1 MRARPGVIEIPMS
14 ALRADEPEWRPLV
27 IHRSAPGSL
36 VVAVRDD
43 AGETVAIDDAV
54 LICSASVGGPGT
66 SLPATVSADPPQAE
80 WGSEAL
86 ATIPAGRWFYRIELT
101 IGDLSG
107 VGLAGLV
114 TVA

>member
-14 ALRADEPEWRPLV
+14 ALRGDAPEWRPLV
-27 IHRSAPGSL
+27 IYRSAPGSL

-43 AGETVAIDDAV
+43 AGEAVAIDSALLV
-54 LICSASVGGPGT
+54 CSASVGGSGT

-80 WGSEAL
+80 WDSAAL
-86 ATIPAGRWFYRIELT
+86 ATIPAGRWFYRVELT
-101 IGDLSG
+101 VGDLSG